1 MKFSNN
7 IILLSFRSSVTCSA
21 HEEQNH
27 GKEVPEMREYEV
39 ICIVTPD
46 IDESNLK
53 EVNEKVTGW
62 IIDAGGSIQ
71 KTENWGKRKLAY
83 PIRKTLEG
91 QYIYI
96 NALIPPASTRELE
109 NNLQFLESVMR
120 YMVIAVKK

>member
-1 MKFSNN
+1 M
-7 IILLSFRSSVTCSA
+7 LSFRSSVTYSA

-53 EVNEKVTGW
+53 GVNEKVTRW
-62 IIDAGGSIQ
+62 IIDAGGRIQ

-83 PIRKTLEG
+83 PIRKNLEG